1 MEDFVCVTIKCGWS
15 FIRLCDALMNPTL
28 PLSFYWQSKLV
39 TTDPPLPPSQ
49 KRILHPPHR
58 AINNNSSCCY
68 MTQISIDTSTEK
80 AGLLW
85 IWSSS
90 TPRELFRCALQ
101 CNQLASISDEH
112 LPRYVHPIVNPLHRP
127 PPISYNFSTKKL
139 VLYLFK
145 VVFFFVYICVCI
157 YIYIYIYILLWSL
170 SIMTRLILE
179 AIFILSELMPIS
191 VHQHCGGMFESING
205 TVGAFETWKEFN
217 H

>member
-1 MEDFVCVTIKCGWS
+1 MIIYRWRGEGGMADFVSVTIKFSWS

-28 PLSFYWQSKLV
+28 PLSFYWQSKLA

-58 AINNNSSCCY
+58 VINNDSSRCY
-68 MTQISIDTSTEK
+68 MTQISIDTSTEE

-90 TPRELFRCALQ
+90 THRELICCVLQ
-101 CNQLASISDEH
+101 CDQLAVISDLH

-127 PPISYNFSTKKL
+127 PSISYYFSTKKL

-145 VVFFFVYICVCI
+145 VVFFFI
-157 YIYIYIYILLWSL
+157 
-170 SIMTRLILE
+170 
-179 AIFILSELMPIS
+179 
-191 VHQHCGGMFESING
+191 
-205 TVGAFETWKEFN
+205 
-217 H
+217 

>member
-58 AINNNSSCCY
+58 VINNDSSCCY

-90 TPRELFRCALQ
+90 TPRELFCCALQ
-101 CNQLASISDEH
+101 CNQLAAISDEH

-139 VLYLFK
+139 VLYLFQ
-145 VVFFFVYICVCI
+145 VVFFFV
-157 YIYIYIYILLWSL
+157 YIYILLWSL
-170 SIMTRLILE
+170 SIITRLILE

>member
-39 TTDPPLPPSQ
+39 TTDPPLPPFQ

-58 AINNNSSCCY
+58 VINNDSSCCY

-90 TPRELFRCALQ
+90 TPRELLRCALQ
-101 CNQLASISDEH
+101 CNQLAAISDEH
-112 LPRYVHPIVNPLHRP
+112 LPLYVHPIVNPLHRP
-127 PPISYNFSTKKL
+127 PLFLIISVPRSWSYI
-139 VLYLFK
+139 YLKSYSFL
-145 VVFFFVYICVCI
+145 CI
-157 YIYIYIYILLWSL
+157 YIYFYDRS
-170 SIMTRLILE
+170 R
-179 AIFILSELMPIS
+179 
-191 VHQHCGGMFESING
+191 
-205 TVGAFETWKEFN
+205 
-217 H
+217 